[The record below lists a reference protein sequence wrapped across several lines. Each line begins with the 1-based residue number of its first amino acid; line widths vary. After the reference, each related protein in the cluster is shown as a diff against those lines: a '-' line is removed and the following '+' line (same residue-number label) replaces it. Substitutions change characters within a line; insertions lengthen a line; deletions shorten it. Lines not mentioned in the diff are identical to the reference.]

1 MLPTLLQQYVHLS
14 RYSRWIEAEQ
24 RRETYNETVER
35 YVQYFSK
42 RHPDV
47 FPAAEIRQAITS
59 LNVMPS
65 MRAFMT
71 AGPALDHCNVAGYNC
86 SAIAIDSPESFD
98 EILYVLMCGTG
109 VGFSVEEK
117 FINLLPYVPS
127 TFRMGTD
134 SIVVE
139 DSKQGW
145 AEAFRRLLYLLY
157 NGVEPA
163 SIDYSKVRP
172 AGARLKTFGGRAS
185 GPEPLQRLFDFA
197 IRLFKSAAG
206 RKLTAIECHDLACMI
221 ADIVVVGGV
230 RRSALISLSS
240 LEDPIMRDCKSGE
253 WWTHSPHR
261 ALANNSAVY
270 HYRPT
275 REVFD
280 AEWDAL
286 VASGSGE
293 RGVFSRYAAQAQ
305 AVRNGRRK
313 SDDFLTN
320 PCAEILLRSAE
331 FCNLTEVV
339 VRAADTK
346 QEILEK
352 VRLASILGTFQSA
365 LTSFRH
371 LRPKWLRNSKEERL
385 LGVSLTGIMDHP
397 LMAGLLG
404 DEELAE
410 FLREARALAVETN
423 RVWAKKLGIEQSAA
437 VTTVKP
443 SGTVSQMVDSA
454 SGIHPRYSQY
464 YIRTVRGDNKDPLT
478 QYMKLVG
485 IPNEPCV
492 MKPNDITVFSFPVA
506 SPANAV
512 LRNHAG
518 ALRQLEL
525 YRLYRDYW
533 CEHNV
538 SITVYVKQDEWQAV
552 GDWVYANFNY
562 IGGVSFLPHSDH
574 TYQQAPYQEVTKE
587 QYDELAASMPD
598 VDWAGLQTYE
608 REDGTGAV
616 KEYACTGG
624 SCEII

>member
-1 MLPTLLQQYVHLS
+1 MLPSLLQQYVHLS
-14 RYSRWIEAEQ
+14 RYARWIESEQ
-24 RRETYNETVER
+24 RRETYDETVER
-35 YVQYFSK
+35 YVTYFTAK
-42 RHPDV
+42 
-47 FPAAEIRQAITS
+47 FPSHFPTAEIRQAITS
-59 LNVMPS
+59 LSVMPS

-86 SAIAIDSPESFD
+86 SAVAIDSPESFD
-98 EILYVLMCGTG
+98 EVLYVLMCGTG
-109 VGFSVEEK
+109 VGFSVEEQ
-117 FINLLPYVPS
+117 FISQLPTVPS
-127 TFRMGTD
+127 EFRL
-134 SIVVE
+134 SPEVIVVG

-157 NGVEPA
+157 QGVEP
-163 SIDYSKVRP
+163 SSVDYSQVRP
-172 AGARLKTFGGRAS
+172 AGARLRTFGGRAS
-185 GPEPLQRLFDFA
+185 GPEPLRQLFEFS

-206 RKLTAIECHDLACMI
+206 RKLTAMECHDLVCMI

-240 LEDPIMRDCKSGE
+240 LTDPIMRDCKSGE

-270 HYRPT
+270 HFRPT
-275 REVFD
+275 RELFD
-280 AEWDAL
+280 AEWAAL

-293 RGVFSRYAAQAQ
+293 RGIFSRYAAQAQ
-305 AVRNGRRK
+305 AIKNGRRK
-313 SDDFLTN
+313 SADFLTN

-331 FCNLTEVV
+331 FCNLTEAVI
-339 VRAADTK
+339 RASDTK

-352 VRLASILGTFQSA
+352 VRIATIMGTFQST
-365 LTSFRH
+365 LTNFRH
-371 LRPKWLRNSKEERL
+371 LRSKWLKNSKEERL

-397 LMAGLLG
+397 LMSGQLG

-410 FLREARALAVETN
+410 FLQEARRLAVETN
-423 RVWAKKLGIEQSAA
+423 REWAKKLGIEQSTAI
-437 VTTVKP
+437 TTVKP

-454 SGIHPRYSQY
+454 SGIHPRYSHY

-478 QYMKLVG
+478 QYMKEVG
-485 IPNEPCV
+485 VPNEPCV
-492 MKPNDITVFSFPVA
+492 MKPDSITVFSFPVE
-506 SPANAV
+506 SPQNAV

-525 YRLYRDYW
+525 YRVYRDNW

-538 SITVYVKQDEWQAV
+538 SITVYVRPEEWNAV
-552 GDWVYANFNY
+552 GDWVYDNFNY

-574 TYQQAPYQEVTKE
+574 TYQQAPYQEVDKAT
-587 QYDELAASMPD
+587 YDALARSMPN
-598 VDWAGLQTYE
+598 VNWAGLQAFE
-608 REDGTGAV
+608 KEDGTGVV